1 MDRRNR
7 MTHSTLNDLIR
18 TFFIDTDQGPELA
31 EFTILPISQVVEKI
45 EQSDVTLWLS
55 WAGGVLLTEAI
66 KKVKEADEY
75 NVELPVDSEEDQINV
90 EDVLTE
96 QEKAMLYGAFL
107 VSSGGSYNYES
118 ESDYGIEK

>member
-7 MTHSTLNDLIR
+7 MTHSTINDLIR
-18 TFFIDTDQGPELA
+18 AFFIDTDQGPELT

-66 KKVKEADEY
+66 KKVKGADEY
-75 NVELPVDSEEDQINV
+75 NAELPVDSEEDQIDV

-107 VSSGGSYNYES
+107 LSSGGSYNYES
-118 ESDYGIEK
+118 DSELD

>member
-96 QEKAMLYGAFL
+96 QEKAML
-107 VSSGGSYNYES
+107 
-118 ESDYGIEK
+118 

>member
-18 TFFIDTDQGPELA
+18 TFFIDTDQGPELT

-107 VSSGGSYNYES
+107 VSSGGNYNYES
-118 ESDYGIEK
+118 ESESE

>member
-75 NVELPVDSEEDQINV
+75 NVGLPVDSEEDQINV

-107 VSSGGSYNYES
+107 VSSGGNYNYES
-118 ESDYGIEK
+118 ESESE